1 MYLLIDNY
9 DSFTYNLF
17 HYLGELGAEVAV
29 RRNDTLTA
37 EEGLGMA
44 PAGSFAKGSYERVFD
59 ASLWN
64 QNGYRLVKGGRLSHG
79 KGRPL
84 VVFSHDAVAEAA

>member
-1 MYLLIDNY
+1 
-9 DSFTYNLF
+9 
-17 HYLGELGAEVAV
+17 
-29 RRNDTLTA
+29 
-37 EEGLGMA
+37 MA
-44 PAGSFAKGSYERVFD
+44 PAGSFAKGNYERVFD

>member
-1 MYLLIDNY
+1 MDRDGSGIKRLQQFLC
-9 DSFTYNLF
+9 
-17 HYLGELGAEVAV
+17 E
-29 RRNDTLTA
+29 
-37 EEGLGMA
+37 LGMA
-44 PAGSFAKGSYERVFD
+44 PAGSFAKGNYERVFD